1 MSEEEKKEKSNVVH
15 IDKAR
20 IKSLE
25 KKNYWK
31 LYEEFDMLRLKLIYE
46 NGLTQEDGTRFVT
59 LLRFMMKNGH
69 SESMKYMARKLY
81 EKYVLGV
88 GEK

>member
-1 MSEEEKKEKSNVVH
+1 MSEEEKKDKQIVH

-20 IKSLE
+20 IKKLE
-25 KKNYWK
+25 VRGNYWK

-46 NGLTQEDGTRFVT
+46 EGLTTVDAHRFVT
-59 LLRFMMKNGH
+59 LLRYLMKNGH
-69 SESMKYMARKLY
+69 NDSAKYMARKLY

-88 GEK
+88 K